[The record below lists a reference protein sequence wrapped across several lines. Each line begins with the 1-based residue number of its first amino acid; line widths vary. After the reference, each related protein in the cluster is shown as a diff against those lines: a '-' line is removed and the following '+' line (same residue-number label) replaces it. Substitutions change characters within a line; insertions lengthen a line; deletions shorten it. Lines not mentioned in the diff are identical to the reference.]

1 MHAIRTISRTF
12 SRSTTAPVGIPFVV
26 DNDGKTERVYDIYS
40 RLLKD
45 RIVCVMNPI
54 DDFFS
59 ASVIAQLLF
68 LQSESGKTAINM
80 YINCPGGSVTA
91 GLGIYDTMQHIS
103 APVATWCIGQASSM
117 GSLLLTAGA
126 KGMRTSLPNARIMV
140 HQPSG
145 GAYGTAADI
154 VIRAEEIN
162 RMRKRLNEIYA
173 MHTGQTV
180 ETIDQA
186 LDRDRFM
193 SALEAQEFGLVDR
206 VETHSGS
213 VPDT

>member
-1 MHAIRTISRTF
+1 MNTILTIARTF
-12 SRSTTAPVGIPFVV
+12 SRSTTARVGIPFVV

-54 DDFFS
+54 DDYF
-59 ASVIAQLLF
+59 AAAVIAQLLF
-68 LQSESGKTAINM
+68 LQSESGKTPINM
-80 YINCPGGSVTA
+80 YINCGSVTA

-103 APVATWCIGQASSM
+103 APIATWCIGQASSM

-126 KGMRTSLPNARIMV
+126 KDMRTSLPNARIMV

-145 GAYGTAADI
+145 GAHGTAADI
-154 VIRAEEIN
+154 LIRAEEIN
-162 RMRKRLNEIYA
+162 RLRKRINEIYS
-173 MHTGQTV
+173 MHTGQPV
-180 ETIDQA
+180 QTIDQA

-193 SALEAQEFGLVDR
+193 SALEAKEFGLIDR

-213 VPDT
+213 VPDA